1 MDSEL
6 DFDVYSFLYDKNR
19 NSSSSE
25 SSFRNM
31 FVYRTVQNVMEM
43 HMAAKTAASPT
54 KRDDPNS
61 NPFTPPV
68 Q

>member
-1 MDSEL
+1 
-6 DFDVYSFLYDKNR
+6 
-19 NSSSSE
+19 
-25 SSFRNM
+25 M